1 MDRRLT
7 AELDSSRAAQAT
19 AQTTAAAAQT
29 AAAAAQSTAQSTE
42 RGLREENEQLKA
54 DRDAA
59 LLVLR
64 LKAAA
69 AAAAAPAA
77 AAATVGLQAAAAPAP
92 AAAAAA
98 SSLQTSQDFSG
109 RFLVAS
115 VEAAPEGGHD
125 PAYLRQLLRSLLG
138 MALLLRRQL
147 VLPAALCSCRD
158 IQGLAQCEGQPE
170 P

>member
-7 AELDSSRAAQAT
+7 AELGSSRAAQAL
-19 AQTTAAAAQT
+19 AQTAAAAAQT
-29 AAAAAQSTAQSTE
+29 AAAAAQTTAQSTE
-42 RGLREENEQLKA
+42 RVLREENEQLKA

-69 AAAAAPAA
+69 AAAAAAPAA
-77 AAATVGLQAAAAPAP
+77 AAATVGLQAAAAPV
-92 AAAAAA
+92 AAATA
-98 SSLQTSQDFSG
+98 SSLYTSQDFSG

-147 VLPAALCSCRD
+147 VLPAALCNCRD
-158 IQGLAQCEGQPE
+158 VQGLTQCEGE